1 MNNRNI
7 FEIPALLSSQQE
19 NSKYRAPY
27 FLVCQREISKKNFCY
42 SFTLISNMY
51 TLIMIN
57 QSGGIKKSYFEL
69 CRSKEFFPPDI
80 AKKFDI

>member
-19 NSKYRAPY
+19 NSKYRAPD
-27 FLVCQREISKKNFCY
+27 FLVCQREIFKKKFL
-42 SFTLISNMY
+42 SFFYPHFQYVYPNY
-51 TLIMIN
+51 D
-57 QSGGIKKSYFEL
+57 QSVRRDKKSYFEL

>member
-19 NSKYRAPY
+19 NSKYRAPD
-27 FLVCQREISKKNFCY
+27 FLVCQREI
-42 SFTLISNMY
+42 TLISNMY

-69 CRSKEFFPPDI
+69 YRSKEFFPPDI